1 MMPPTP
7 LSCWIGFDA
16 REAAAFAVAKFTA
29 RTRTRWPIPINGV
42 VLDQLRE
49 RGLYTRPT
57 EVRDG
62 RLWDVISDAPMSTE
76 FSISRFAVPLIAK
89 EGWALFM
96 DGDVLVRRSLSD
108 LFAQADP
115 TKAVMVVKHDF
126 DPPEGEKMDGQAQV
140 RYDRKGWSSVM
151 LLNCAHPANAALTP
165 EVLNT
170 WPGRDLHAFR
180 WLEDEQIG
188 ELDPKWNWLV
198 GHSDPA
204 IDPAICHFTE
214 GVPSMPGYE
223 QQPFA
228 DEWRAELADWAGAR
242 DWC

>member
-1 MMPPTP
+1 MMPQTP
-7 LSCWIGFDA
+7 ISCWIGFDP

-29 RTRTRWPIPINGV
+29 RTRTRAPIPINGI

-62 RLWDVISDAPMSTE
+62 RLWDVISDAPCSTE
-76 FSISRFAVPLIAK
+76 FSISRFATPMLAK
-89 EGWALFM
+89 AGWALFM
-96 DGDVLVRRSLSD
+96 DCDVLVRTSLTE

-115 TKAVMVVKHDF
+115 TKAVMVVKHAF
-126 DPPEGEKMDGQAQV
+126 DPPEGDKMNGQAQL
-140 RYDRKGWSSVM
+140 RYDRKNWSSICLWNVGH
-151 LLNCAHPANAALTP
+151 AANRALTV
-165 EVLNT
+165 EMLNT
-170 WPGRDLHAFR
+170 APGRDLHGFK
-180 WLEDEQIG
+180 WLDDDLIG

-198 GHSDPA
+198 GHSDPT
-204 IDPAICHFTE
+204 IDPAICHFTA

-223 QQPFA
+223 RQPFA